1 MNSHDIPRMIAE
13 QSTTEPSYV
22 EFLRVPA
29 LSSGLY
35 FLPVDAVDAQQPHN
49 EDEVYYVV
57 HGRAQ
62 VRVADEDQV
71 VEAGTMVYVPGRVPH
86 HFHTIVEDLAILVL
100 FAPAETNSSTS

>member
-1 MNSHDIPRMIAE
+1 MIAE
-13 QSTTEPSYV
+13 QSTTEPSYI

-35 FLPVDAVDAQQPHN
+35 FLPVDAVDTQQPHN

-62 VRVADEDQV
+62 IRVADEDQV
-71 VEAGTMVYVPGRVPH
+71 VEAGTMVYVPAQVPH
-86 HFHTIVEDLAILVL
+86 YFHAIVEDLAILVL
-100 FAPAETNSSTS
+100 FAPAESTPANT